1 MTACTASFAHGSNDL
16 ANAIG
21 PFSTIFF
28 VWKNGVATKSSTP
41 TDVWMLVFGSAL
53 LVIGL
58 GTYGYNIMKVLGNR
72 LTAMSPSRGFSMELG
87 ASITVLLA
95 SQCKLFFSVKFPVAD
110 DPFRRYP
117 SLIHHVHRRC
127 HNGCSA
133 QYR

>member
-53 LVIGL
+53 LVLGL

-95 SQCKLFFSVKFPVAD
+95 SQCEFLLRSARNSLTL
-110 DPFRRYP
+110 FRRYP
-117 SLIHHVHRRC
+117 RFINNVHRRRN
-127 HNGCSA
+127 NGRSTLN
-133 QYR
+133 R